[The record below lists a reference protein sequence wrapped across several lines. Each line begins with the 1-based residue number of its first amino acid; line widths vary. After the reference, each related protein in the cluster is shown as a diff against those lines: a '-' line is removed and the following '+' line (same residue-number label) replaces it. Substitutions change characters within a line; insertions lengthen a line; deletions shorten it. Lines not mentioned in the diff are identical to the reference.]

1 LQQAPPA
8 RKLPVPAKAAE
19 RRPESPR
26 ARGGIARQH
35 PRRSLMPPRELTV
48 SAKKTPPAAGSTK
61 DQIRQRILVLG
72 IGLGIMWGLE
82 VIDAILGQPLNNLG
96 IHPREL
102 DGLPGI
108 FLSPVLHADFP
119 HLIANTVP
127 FLVLGFFVTL
137 RGLRVFTIVTLFTAL
152 GGGLLVW
159 LAARSG
165 SVIGASGVIFGYFG
179 YLMAMGIFERSVK
192 SIALAVVVGLLY
204 GGIIFGVVPT
214 DGRVS
219 WEAHLF
225 GALAGVACAY
235 LGNPKKAKKAA

>member
-1 LQQAPPA
+1 
-8 RKLPVPAKAAE
+8 
-19 RRPESPR
+19 
-26 ARGGIARQH
+26 
-35 PRRSLMPPRELTV
+35 MPPRELTA
-48 SAKKTPPAAGSTK
+48 SPKKATPAAGGTK

-137 RGLRVFTIVTLFTAL
+137 RGLRTFALVTIFTTVV
-152 GGGLLVW
+152 GGLLVW

-179 YLMAMGIFERSVK
+179 YLMAMGIFERSAK

-219 WEAHLF
+219 WEGHLF
-225 GALAGVACAY
+225 GAMAGACFAY
-235 LGNPKKAKKAA
+235 LSNRKNAAAKAAKKKG